1 MNRKVL
7 LALVTLTLSQWG
19 WTICNPSNAIEALSK
34 VSWDCMFPMTIA
46 GLVTMGG
53 EEQQSPTGQRTPICS
68 CLQYGSGA
76 VGIPISF
83 WEPKAFIDV
92 VQDAWCFPG
101 LGIEMEGLESP
112 FMNDGSRTSNTHYTF
127 AHSHYVLFPVL
138 ALLDMF
144 YDLPC
149 LNYSEGSEADIAMIS
164 EVLPTWNN
172 DLLSGLVYPETVL
185 FANPAAQLACM
196 ADAVTANFNRP
207 VNALFWCLGSWGTV
221 YPLTGTI
228 SGSDQMEAHAAIA
241 ARTIY
246 QMLKLGL
253 MKEYQEDGCGQRY
266 VTMWTKDRYKLQ
278 LMLPTSYQK
287 CFAFGGSSLTWG
299 AGLNTLDN
307 HSYFLFRKVDC
318 CDF

>member
-1 MNRKVL
+1 MSHRSIVFSIL
-7 LALVTLTLSQWG
+7 FLISQSAWSV
-19 WTICNPSNAIEALSK
+19 CNPTNAVDALTK

-46 GLVTMGG
+46 GLVTLGG
-53 EEQQSPTGQRTPICS
+53 EEEQAPSGQRSPICS
-68 CLQYGSGA
+68 CMQYGSGS

-83 WEPKAFIDV
+83 WEPKSFIDV

-101 LGIEMEGLESP
+101 LGIQMEGLEDP
-112 FMNDGSRTSNTHYTF
+112 FMNDGSRSSNTLYTF
-127 AHSHYVLFPVL
+127 AQSHYVLFPVL
-138 ALLDMF
+138 ALLDMY

-149 LNYSEGSEADIAMIS
+149 LHYDDGSEADIALIS
-164 EVLPTWNN
+164 ELLPTWNN
-172 DLLSGLVYPETVL
+172 DLLSGVVYPETVL

-196 ADAVTANFNRP
+196 ADAVTANFNQP

-228 SGSDQMEAHAAIA
+228 SGSDQMEAHAALA
-241 ARTIY
+241 ARTIF

-278 LMLPTSYQK
+278 LMIPTSDYK
-287 CFAFGGSSLTWG
+287 CFAFGRSSFTWA
-299 AGLNTLDN
+299 AGLNTVEN
-307 HSYFLFRKVDC
+307 HSYFMFRKVDC